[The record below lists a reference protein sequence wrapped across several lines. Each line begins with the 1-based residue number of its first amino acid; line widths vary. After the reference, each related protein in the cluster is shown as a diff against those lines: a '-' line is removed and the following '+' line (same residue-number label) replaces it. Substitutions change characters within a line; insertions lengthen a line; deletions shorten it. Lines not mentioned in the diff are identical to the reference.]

1 MQISLAEFQE
11 LTEMREN
18 IRRTLEALELCW
30 SCERVS
36 ECEPVVVDDGPPVWL
51 CSQCAA
57 KAQSRRPLEAA
68 DPSWSFYS

>member
-1 MQISLAEFQE
+1 MQISLSELQE

-18 IRRTLEALELCW
+18 IRRTIEALELCW

-51 CSQCAA
+51 CFDCAA
-57 KAQSRRPLEAA
+57 RVQSRKPLGAA
-68 DPSWSFYS
+68 DPSWSVCS